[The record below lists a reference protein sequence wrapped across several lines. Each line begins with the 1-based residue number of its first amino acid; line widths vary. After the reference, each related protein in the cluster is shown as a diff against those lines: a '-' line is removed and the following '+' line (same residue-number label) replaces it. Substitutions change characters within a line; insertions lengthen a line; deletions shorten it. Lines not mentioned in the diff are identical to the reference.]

1 MDKQKAASDII
12 AAVLPIVPFEGWTM
26 AALGEAAQKSGYRKT
41 DVIRVFPGGA
51 IDAVDML
58 SRLGDKRMLEALRQ
72 HPLETMKIRER
83 IATAVRTRL
92 DIHAPYR
99 EALRKAVAMH
109 AMPFYAARG
118 LRCLY
123 DTVDA
128 IWHACGDTAT
138 DFNFY
143 TKRLT
148 LAGVYG
154 STLICWLD
162 DKSLHHAETWG
173 FLNRRI
179 EDVMKIEKIK
189 GKLFRAGT

>member
-1 MDKQKAASDII
+1 MDKEKAAADII
-12 AAVLPIVPFEGWTM
+12 AAALPIVPFEGWTM
-26 AALGEAAQKSGYRKT
+26 AALSQAAQDAGYKRT

-51 IDAVDML
+51 IDAADL
-58 SRLGDKRMLEALRQ
+58 FSRLSDARMLKELEGYS
-72 HPLETMKIRER
+72 LETMKIRQR
-83 IATAVRTRL
+83 IATAVRIRISVHET
-92 DIHAPYR
+92 HR
-99 EALRKAVAMH
+99 EALRKTVAMH

-128 IWHACGDTAT
+128 VWRACGDTAT

-148 LAGVYG
+148 LAGVYA
-154 STLICWLD
+154 STLLHWLD
-162 DKSLHHAETWG
+162 DKSAGHAESWD
-173 FLNRRI
+173 FLDRRI

-189 GKLFRAGT
+189 GELLGARP